1 MILAGVAMLVI
12 SKKDHNKKA
21 LIGVHICLILIS
33 FTLVV
38 ANACQIGLIHQYAT
52 AYSAEVSFEHLENV
66 PNYFAFQTSKWYGEE
81 PRQTSVV
88 AVELLGNFIVFIFSI
103 IAVLVVPN
111 MK

>member
-1 MILAGVAMLVI
+1 MKQIIRMFINMRNFIGFFYMILAGVAMLVI

-52 AYSAEVSFEHLENV
+52 TYSAEVGAKIS
-66 PNYFAFQTSKWYGEE
+66 
-81 PRQTSVV
+81 
-88 AVELLGNFIVFIFSI
+88 
-103 IAVLVVPN
+103 
-111 MK
+111 